1 MSISELSVKRKI
13 AMCAFLFMLIFLGIK
28 MYRSISIDSM
38 PKFDVPYVVI
48 TTIYP
53 GASPEDTGEIEVA
66 AHTRKAR
73 RTHEELFGSLPVEE
87 VTEDLPEAEKVNA
100 NGVPRV
106 RGT

>member
-1 MSISELSVKRKI
+1 MREDPAV
-13 AMCAFLFMLIFLGIK
+13 
-28 MYRSISIDSM
+28 
-38 PKFDVPYVVI
+38 
-48 TTIYP
+48 
-53 GASPEDTGEIEVA
+53 SPEDTGEIEVA

-73 RTHEELFGSLPVEE
+73 RTHRELFGSLPVEE